1 MDTRVLAAVAEVGT
15 VSLATD
21 IAQFAARIIR
31 RSSREHVYLAIGGE
45 TFRLDLVCGTVTAGP
60 VQISY
65 LLARNGRLPKQI
77 ETIQRLE
84 ARLAGC
90 ATERT
95 RDGVRIARLATAL
108 RAWDARMAGASL
120 RDIAADLLEPGD
132 WPGPGE
138 CRKSAARRLVAT
150 GGALVA
156 AGPRPILA
164 L

>member
-1 MDTRVLAAVAEVGT
+1 MDTRVLPVVAEVGKA
-15 VSLATD
+15 SLATD

-31 RSSREHVYLAIGGE
+31 RISCEHVYLAIGGE

-60 VQISY
+60 VLISY
-65 LLARNGRLPKQI
+65 LVARNARLPKQI
-77 ETIQRLE
+77 DTIQRLE

-90 ATERT
+90 AIEHT
-95 RDGVRIARLATAL
+95 REGLRIARLANAL

-120 RDIAADLLEPGD
+120 RDIATDLLEPGD

-150 GGALVA
+150 GRELIA